1 MKVTN
6 EPNLLSILTSSNGG
20 NANISEEQDKANGFG
35 DLLKQSISA
44 VNKRLVEAEDLGNRL
59 AMGEHVDIARV
70 MSEMAKADISFRL
83 LLQVRNKA
91 LNAYEEIMRMQ
102 F

>member
-1 MKVTN
+1 MRID
-6 EPNLLSILTSSNGG
+6 PSSIRLSTLPQGDVDGARTE
-20 NANISEEQDKANGFG
+20 AAHEDRGFSQM
-35 DLLKQSISA
+35 LKDAIGQ
-44 VNKRLVEAEDLGNRL
+44 VNKRIVEADGLSQRL
-59 AMGEHVDIARV
+59 AMGEHLDIAQV
-70 MSEMAKADISFRL
+70 MSAMAKADISFRL

>member
-1 MKVTN
+1 MKVGTTN
-6 EPNLLSILTSSNGG
+6 VRLLTNPSLEDGKTTRSQASG
-20 NANISEEQDKANGFG
+20 EKGFG
-35 DLLKQSISA
+35 DMLKDAIGQ
-44 VNKRLVEAEDLGNRL
+44 VNKRLVEADELSTRL
-59 AMGEHVDIARV
+59 AMGEHLDIAQV

-91 LNAYEEIMRMQ
+91 LSAYEEIMRMQ

>member
-1 MKVTN
+1 MKIDST
-6 EPNLLSILTSSNGG
+6 LLNTLSPAPGPASGDSG
-20 NANISEEQDKANGFG
+20 DRKDVKGFG
-35 DLLKQSISA
+35 EMLKDA
-44 VNKRLVEAEDLGNRL
+44 VKNVNERLINAEEMANRL
-59 AMGEHVDIARV
+59 ALGDDVDIAQV
-70 MSEMAKADISFRL
+70 MSAMTKADISFRL